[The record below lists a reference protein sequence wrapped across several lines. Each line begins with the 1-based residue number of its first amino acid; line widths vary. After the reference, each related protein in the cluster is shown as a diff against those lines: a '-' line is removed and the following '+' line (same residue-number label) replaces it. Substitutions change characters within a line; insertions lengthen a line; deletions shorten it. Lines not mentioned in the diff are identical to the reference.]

1 MAGRRDHGKRLRRA
15 VDALRAIDDPI
26 TRLDATRAAREEL
39 ERRERD
45 AVADCRDAGH
55 TWTDIGARY
64 GLTRQGAQ
72 QRFRRHHRK
81 SDPGSPPGPAGPRS
95 VTP

>member
-1 MAGRRDHGKRLRRA
+1 MAGVGDHRKRLKRA
-15 VDALRAIDDPI
+15 VEALRAIDDPI
-26 TRLDATRAAREEL
+26 ARLDATRAAREEL

-72 QRFRRHHRK
+72 QRFRRPRPE
-81 SDPGSPPGPAGPRS
+81 SGPTGLGAPP
-95 VTP
+95 